1 MPEGSF
7 TNSGQRARRS
17 NPIFRPE
24 ITRVDATRASDPRP
38 AVLLS
43 CTPGTAARALISVLE
58 TSGYR
63 VIVVHSEDEALDAL
77 ETAAVDLIL
86 VHLQSL
92 DPSQLDFIKLQR
104 MSDPLEPL
112 LPVLVLADAMNAG
125 LEQACA
131 DARVDLR
138 LTSPIEARSLL
149 DHIAGLCAGRLG
161 KPRG

>member
-1 MPEGSF
+1 M
-7 TNSGQRARRS
+7 
-17 NPIFRPE
+17 
-24 ITRVDATRASDPRP
+24 DATRASAPRP

-43 CTPGTAARALISVLE
+43 CTPGAAARALISVLE
-58 TSGYR
+58 KSGYR
-63 VIVVHSEDEALDAL
+63 VIVVHTEDEALDAL

-86 VHLQSL
+86 VHLQSV
-92 DPSQLDFIKLQR
+92 DPARLDFVKLQR
-104 MSDPLEPL
+104 MSDPLDPL
-112 LPVLVLADAMNAG
+112 LPVLVLADATDAR